1 MQDAFS
7 RSALLFGQ
15 DAQEKLLH
23 KHVAIF
29 GIGGV
34 GSFAAE
40 AIARAGVGEI
50 TLVDND
56 VVSVTN
62 RNRQLIAL
70 QSTEGRPKVD
80 VMRERI
86 LDIHP
91 EATVHALQTFYLP
104 GSPLDVTAFDYVID
118 AIDTVTAKLHLITE
132 CNRLGVP
139 LICSMGTGNKYDPT
153 AFTVAD
159 IYQTSVCPLARV
171 IRQECRKRHI
181 PRLKVVYSTE
191 EPHTSLVSPEDQENG
206 RRIPGSVSFVPPVA
220 GMILAGEVVKD
231 MIASPA

>member
-1 MQDAFS
+1 MQNAFS
-7 RSALLFGQ
+7 RSALLFGK
-15 DAQEKLLH
+15 DAQEKLLR

-40 AIARAGVGEI
+40 AVARAGVGEI

-56 VVSVTN
+56 VVSITN

-91 EATVHALQTFYLP
+91 EAAVHALQMFYLP
-104 GSPLDVTAFDYVID
+104 GSPLDLTAFDYVVD
-118 AIDTVTAKLHLITE
+118 AIDTVTAKLYLITE
-132 CNRLGVP
+132 CDRLRIP
-139 LICSMGTGNKYDPT
+139 LICSMGTGNKYDPA

-159 IYQTSVCPLARV
+159 IYQTSVCPLARI
-171 IRQECRKRHI
+171 IRQECRKRGVSH
-181 PRLKVVYSTE
+181 LKVVYSTE
-191 EPHTSLVSPEDQENG
+191 EPRAPLSSPEQQESK

-231 MIASPA
+231 MIDFPS